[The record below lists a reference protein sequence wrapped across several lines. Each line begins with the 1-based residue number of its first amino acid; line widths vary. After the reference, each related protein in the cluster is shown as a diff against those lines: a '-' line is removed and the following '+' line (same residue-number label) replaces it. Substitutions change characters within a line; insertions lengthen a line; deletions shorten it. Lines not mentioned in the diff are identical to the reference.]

1 MVGRMAYNT
10 PWDLVR
16 VDRELYGDT
25 EDTKNREQLL
35 TVCIYINL
43 QCLQEYAEYCQ
54 QEQDEWV
61 AKSEYIPNSL
71 FVKPIINLFSHEY
84 EGTQYKKALT
94 ERSLDKQYKGKIR
107 ECIIDTMNYYKT
119 INPESL
125 ESRNGVKVLRPKS
138 YYEELHLK
146 QALQK

>member
-16 VDRELYGDT
+16 VDRELYCDT

-84 EGTQYKKALT
+84 EGT
-94 ERSLDKQYKGKIR
+94 
-107 ECIIDTMNYYKT
+107 
-119 INPESL
+119 
-125 ESRNGVKVLRPKS
+125 
-138 YYEELHLK
+138 
-146 QALQK
+146 